1 MTANTNLSKAA
12 LKVLNGIVAAG
23 PDGTFLT
30 SKNANVQKL
39 ADAGLVEVGA
49 ANGDKVAVRA
59 TSAGAAHVATEAV
72 KPPTPSVAFSFSIDE
87 PDQVELPPAPSR
99 GSSGR
104 TSKYPFD
111 RLQLPDGAEYG
122 QSFFMPDSAADGD
135 ALKILRSAAN
145 AANNKWKVRDPSGA
159 TRLNRAGKTVPVRVP
174 VRRFEVREVTEGG
187 EHGARAFR
195 MPLKD

>member
-23 PDGTFLT
+23 PDGTYAKPNGNLT
-30 SKNANVQKL
+30 KL
-39 ADAGLVEVGA
+39 ADAGFVEVGA

-59 TSAGAAHVATEAV
+59 TSAGAARVATETA

-111 RLQLPDGAEYG
+111 RLQLPEGAAYG

-135 ALKILRSAAN
+135 ALKVLRSAAN